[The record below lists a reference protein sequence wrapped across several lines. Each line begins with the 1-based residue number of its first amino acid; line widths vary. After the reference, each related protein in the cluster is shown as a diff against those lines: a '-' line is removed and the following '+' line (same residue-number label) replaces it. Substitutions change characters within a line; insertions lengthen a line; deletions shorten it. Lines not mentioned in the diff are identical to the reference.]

1 MEAVSVGQKA
11 IDTSCLTESNK
22 LCAPSSHHRA
32 IVSATAAPIV
42 AWIGLQQSLIE
53 VVPVSIVRLLT
64 ITPQNFSWK
73 RIQ

>member
-1 MEAVSVGQKA
+1 MGQKA

-32 IVSATAAPIV
+32 IVPETAATAV
-42 AWIGLQQSLIE
+42 ARIGLLQSLIE
-53 VVPVSIVRLLT
+53 VVPVSIVRLLA
-64 ITPQNFSWK
+64 ITTQNFNWK